1 MDIVFV
7 ECLSTGEQCLLC
19 ALGAV
24 GVEGVS
30 KPIVGCSKGGRVSV
44 VGGGWCWGVHDGAS

>member
-1 MDIVFV
+1 MVFV
-7 ECLSTGEQCLLC
+7 ECLSTGEQCLLY